1 MVIAINELLLVH
13 LSLSTA
19 SVSLDPSSS
28 DRKAIRE
35 EARIVERA
43 IGIGPSA
50 LTGMVAMLQQNR
62 DIKSA

>member
-1 MVIAINELLLVH
+1 MSYCKSTYRSAPH
-13 LSLSTA
+13 LYPF
-19 SVSLDPSSS
+19 DPSSS